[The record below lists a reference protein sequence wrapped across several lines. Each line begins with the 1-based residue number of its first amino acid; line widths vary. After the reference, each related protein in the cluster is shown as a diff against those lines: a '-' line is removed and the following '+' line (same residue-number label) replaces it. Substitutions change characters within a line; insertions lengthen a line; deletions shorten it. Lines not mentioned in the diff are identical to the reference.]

1 VNSSISQ
8 EPGSG
13 PSEAIF
19 NEGSVPTEPNPSMA
33 EYYSLQNEL
42 FATTLIVALITFVFV
57 WTFYSFNLA
66 LNYGVWAC
74 VGGFYLKMLAK
85 DVERLGENK
94 KSLSYTRIV
103 LFVGLIVLATKLNDL
118 KISPILLGFLTY
130 KAALVIYLLRKT
142 FLSSSK

>member
-1 VNSSISQ
+1 
-8 EPGSG
+8 
-13 PSEAIF
+13 
-19 NEGSVPTEPNPSMA
+19 MA

-118 KISPILLGFLTY
+118 KIIPILLGFLTY